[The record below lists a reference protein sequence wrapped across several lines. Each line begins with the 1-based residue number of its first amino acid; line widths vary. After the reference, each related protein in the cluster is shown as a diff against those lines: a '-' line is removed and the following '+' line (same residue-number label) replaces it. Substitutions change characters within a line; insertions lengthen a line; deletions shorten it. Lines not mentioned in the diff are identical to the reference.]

1 MYFIISTSEDGEPSL
16 RVIEKE
22 ELIKDLTPHSDG
34 HADLPIKEVYVEL
47 PQGYTDLSARAG
59 TYIIKGELVVP
70 KPKKVVETFE
80 ID

>member
-1 MYFIISTSEDGEPSL
+1 MYFIISTDEDGDTGI

-22 ELIKDLTPHSDG
+22 ELIKELTPYSDG
-34 HADLPIKEVYVEL
+34 HADLPIKDVHVEL

-59 TYIIKGELVVP
+59 IYIIKGELVIP
-70 KPKKVVETFE
+70 KPKKVVKTFE